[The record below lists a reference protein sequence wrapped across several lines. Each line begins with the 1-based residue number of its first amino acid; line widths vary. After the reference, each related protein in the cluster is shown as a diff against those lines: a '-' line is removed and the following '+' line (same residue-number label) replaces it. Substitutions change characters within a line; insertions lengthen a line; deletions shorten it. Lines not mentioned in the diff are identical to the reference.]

1 MEPRTSTVS
10 SSMLRAQRTPGR
22 ASRNCHHGGERCPG
36 SPPPPPAP
44 RGRSRPTRRCRSA
57 HTAAGGAGSR
67 RSGAFPAGR
76 SGGGRFPPARG
87 QGMGAAGRRAEGA
100 GLSRLPGPQ
109 VAPQP
114 RPGAAAMR
122 KWRKRRFGP
131 CGPQSALRGKCGVLC
146 GVLFVTSA
154 GAEGRAAAPPASP
167 GPCPATRRVAPPPL
181 SLPGTEAVRGGSRRP
196 RLPPC

>member
-1 MEPRTSTVS
+1 MLLETVTTGGS
-10 SSMLRAQRTPGR
+10 AARAPLPLR
-22 ASRNCHHGGERCPG
+22 
-36 SPPPPPAP
+36 PPPGAAPAP
-44 RGRSRPTRRCRSA
+44 RGAAAPPTPRP
-57 HTAAGGAGSR
+57 GVPGAVG
-67 RSGAFPAGR
+67 AGR
-76 SGGGRFPPARG
+76 SLREGLAAAASPPARG

-114 RPGAAAMR
+114 RPGAAAVR